1 MSGWSSLLES
11 EFLEKPQ
18 KHIDKTGQN
27 QLCQVSSVPPM
38 GILKKRT
45 FFNEGQKGQEGNIND
60 AGQNIKSI

>member
-1 MSGWSSLLES
+1 MSGWGNLLES

-45 FFNEGQKGQEGNIND
+45 FFNEGKKGRKET
-60 AGQNIKSI
+60 